1 MFILDWEWALEA
13 LKTFFVFI
21 LNLLGFLNKKYP
33 SPFLLSRDSQVLKSF
48 LEGALGHKSLK
59 TVGLEWFA
67 IVIVL
72 FFVNTKFYYLVSF
85 IQSSA
90 EKTTRGG
97 VEDTRLEAK
106 DTKNIQGQGQPFRG
120 QTLSRPRTGM
130 LEAKPKDTGASVLQK
145 KRSSKSFSGDIQFI
159 GVPRIFD
166 WEGLNH
172 KSHAIRS
179 SKIFKRKFLWD
190 KDIVG
195 WKI

>member
-106 DTKNIQGQGQPFRG
+106 DTKTSKAKDSLSEDRPFRG
-120 QTLSRPRTGM
+120 QEQECSRLSARTQAQVFSKKKG
-130 LEAKPKDTGASVLQK
+130 LQK
-145 KRSSKSFSGDIQFI
+145 VSQATSNSLVYPGFLI
-159 GVPRIFD
+159 G
-166 WEGLNH
+166 
-172 KSHAIRS
+172 KA
-179 SKIFKRKFLWD
+179 
-190 KDIVG
+190 
-195 WKI
+195 